1 MRQIKQMSIAAG
13 FVALLVGFLGVMQ
26 DSVPESQSG
35 TPTFNATAGL
45 TESIISLTPFVV
57 LVLAAAFIL
66 AALRVL
72 N

>member
-26 DSVPESQSG
+26 NSVSESQAT
-35 TPTFNATAGL
+35 TPTFNATAAL
-45 TESIISLTPFVV
+45 TESVISLTPFVG
-57 LVLAAAFIL
+57 LVLAAAVIL

-72 N
+72 L

>member
-1 MRQIKQMSIAAG
+1 MRQVKQMSIAAG

-26 DSVPESQSG
+26 NSVPNSQTG
-35 TPTFNATAGL
+35 TSPFNATTAL
-45 TESIISLTPFVV
+45 TESIISLTPLVV

-72 N
+72 L